1 MIGAELRQQIRLGHR
16 DHSGLDAEEAQ
27 HVQVFRG
34 LRHRAFVRRDAEDC
48 DVDSSGSADH
58 RAQESLVPGNV
69 DHSRRADPRKLQVGV
84 SGLQRDPPPLLLRQ
98 SIGVD
103 ARERPHQRGLA
114 VIDVPSGADH
124 HAQRARHSSTQKTP
138 GASFLR
144 SSVAS
149 PRMTATGAAQ

>member
-1 MIGAELRQQIRLGHR
+1 MLG
-16 DHSGLDAEEAQ
+16 
-27 HVQVFRG
+27 G
-34 LRHRAFVRRDAEDC
+34 LRHGALVRRDAEDG
-48 DVDSSGSADH
+48 DVDSPRGADH

-84 SGLQRDPPPLLLRQ
+84 SGLQRDAPPLLLRQ

-114 VIDVPSGADH
+114 VIDVPRGADH
-124 HAQRARHSSTQKTP
+124 HAQRGRHSSTQKTP
-138 GASFLR
+138 GARLLR
-144 SSVAS
+144 SSEAS